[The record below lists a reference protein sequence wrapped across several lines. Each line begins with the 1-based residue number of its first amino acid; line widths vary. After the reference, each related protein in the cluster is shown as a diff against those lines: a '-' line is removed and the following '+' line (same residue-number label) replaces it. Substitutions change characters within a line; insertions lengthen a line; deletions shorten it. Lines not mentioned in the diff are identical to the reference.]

1 MFNLI
6 RVTFTSLIGFY
17 MKPTVVLNSARKVV
31 FYLAGIN
38 MFRVN
43 SKDNKVINVSCSNSA
58 ENTPERF

>member
-1 MFNLI
+1 
-6 RVTFTSLIGFY
+6 